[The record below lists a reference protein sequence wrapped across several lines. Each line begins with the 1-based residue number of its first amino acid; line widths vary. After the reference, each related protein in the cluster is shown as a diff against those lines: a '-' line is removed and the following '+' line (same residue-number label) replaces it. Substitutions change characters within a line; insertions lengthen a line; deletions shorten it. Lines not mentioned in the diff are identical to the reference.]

1 MEKVAIGPTPF
12 MSVMPALLVGANV
25 KGKPNYMTAG
35 AATGAS
41 KEPPRLCVAINK
53 VRYTAIGILENE
65 TFSLNVPSTAR
76 VIETDYCGVVSGAK
90 VDKSPVFR
98 SFYGKLKTAPMAE
111 ECPVNIECRL
121 FQSVD
126 CGSHVLY
133 IGDVIEVYTNK
144 SCITDGKPDIEKVR
158 PIVYSGSAYWECG
171 KRIGKAFSDGTH
183 YKQR

>member
-1 MEKVAIGPTPF
+1 
-12 MSVMPALLVGANV
+12 
-25 KGKPNYMTAG
+25 
-35 AATGAS
+35 
-41 KEPPRLCVAINK
+41 
-53 VRYTAIGILENE
+53 
-65 TFSLNVPSTAR
+65 
-76 VIETDYCGVVSGAK
+76 
-90 VDKSPVFR
+90 
-98 SFYGKLKTAPMAE
+98 MAE

-171 KRIGKAFSDGTH
+171 KRIGKSFSDGTH

>member
-1 MEKVAIGPTPF
+1 MMEKVAIGPTPF

-76 VIETDYCGVVSGAK
+76 VIETD
-90 VDKSPVFR
+90 
-98 SFYGKLKTAPMAE
+98 
-111 ECPVNIECRL
+111 
-121 FQSVD
+121 
-126 CGSHVLY
+126 
-133 IGDVIEVYTNK
+133 
-144 SCITDGKPDIEKVR
+144 
-158 PIVYSGSAYWECG
+158 
-171 KRIGKAFSDGTH
+171 
-183 YKQR
+183 